1 MPEEKTLTD
10 EQVAAWLT
18 TEQQRDICMEAV
30 KASMSLCGSA
40 CLMQPEEIG
49 RLAVDTFF
57 AAAQRVHELRR
68 LNSYK

>member
-10 EQVAAWLT
+10 EQQAAWLT
-18 TEQQRDICMEAV
+18 SETQRDICMEAV
-30 KASMSLCGSA
+30 KASMSLCSTS
-40 CLMQPEEIG
+40 LQPAEIG

-68 LNSYK
+68 LHQYE